1 MAQDIKRIT
10 LRWLGDEQFEGGEE
24 PGMNMTLDG
33 HNQAAPSPVIFLLM
47 AVAGCTGAD
56 ITAILK
62 KMRVALSEFRIDTV
76 GTRREEEPRRYV
88 AIHLV
93 YHLRGEGL
101 DEAKA
106 RRAIDLS
113 IEKYCS
119 VLHSLASDIRL
130 TYELDLAA

>member
-10 LRWLGDEQFEGGEE
+10 LRWLGDEHFEGGEE
-24 PGMNMTLDG
+24 PGMKMTVDG

-62 KMRVALSEFRIDTV
+62 KMRVALSGFRIDAV
-76 GTRREEEPRRYV
+76 GTRREAEPRRYV

-93 YHLRGEGL
+93 YHLSGEGL

>member
-10 LRWLGDEQFEGGEE
+10 LRWLGDEQFEGGEK

-76 GTRREEEPRRYV
+76 GTRREAEPRRYV

-130 TYELDLAA
+130 TYELDLGA